1 MQIKLSKLYIWV
13 QICII
18 CSLLKFPVSNEQV
31 RKDCLSSA
39 RVPRL
44 YSNSV
49 VFGCADPESFVRG
62 GASFFL
68 FCPLYFCDFSGGPDP
83 LSPPLD
89 PHMISVAIDY
99 NNHAISSR
107 SL

>member
-49 VFGCADPESFVRG
+49 IIHARIQKVLSEGVQ
-62 GASFFL
+62 FFSDDVNAGL
-68 FCPLYFCDFSGGPDP
+68 
-83 LSPPLD
+83 
-89 PHMISVAIDY
+89 VA
-99 NNHAISSR
+99 
-107 SL
+107 L